1 VTPLRAKVLDE
12 SVVAVLDSAPD
23 AMLMVDGGGGIVLV
37 NAQAE
42 RIFGYRRDELLGQK
56 VETLVP
62 QRFNGKH
69 PAHRTGF
76 FGDPHPRP
84 MGAGLELY
92 GLRKD
97 GSEFPVEVSLSPIE
111 TADGTIVSTAIRDIT
126 DRKRDEHALQQ
137 KNVELERANLAKDT
151 FLASM
156 SHELRSPLNA
166 IIGFTGTLLMRLP
179 GPLSAEQERQLQIID
194 SSAQHLL
201 SLISDILDLAK
212 IESGKVELDLQP
224 ILLREVIADV
234 ASSLRSQAEAKGLQL
249 TTRVPDAITP
259 VVTDRRA
266 VRQILLNLTNNAIK
280 FTEKGSVRLTL
291 AQRRE
296 NGSLLVDLSVSD
308 TGVGI
313 KKEDQVRLFQVFEQ
327 VDPSSTRRFG
337 GVGLGL
343 YLSLKLALLL
353 GGQIHFTSEFGQG
366 STFVLTLTSTR

>member
-1 VTPLRAKVLDE
+1 MTPLRAQVLDE

-23 AMLMVDGGGGIVLV
+23 AMLMVDRGGLIVLV

-62 QRFNGKH
+62 QRFDDKH
-69 PAHRTGF
+69 QAHRTGF

-84 MGAGLELY
+84 MGTGLELY
-92 GLRKD
+92 GVRKD

-126 DRKRDEHALQQ
+126 DRKRVEHALQQ

-166 IIGFTGTLLMRLP
+166 IIGFTGTLLMKLP
-179 GPLSAEQERQLQIID
+179 GPLSAEQERQLRTID

-224 ILLREVIADV
+224 VVLRDVIAEV

-249 TTRVPDAITP
+249 SARLPEVITP
-259 VVTDRRA
+259 IVTDRRA
-266 VRQILLNLTNNAIK
+266 VRQILINLTNNAIK
-280 FTEKGSVRLTL
+280 FTQKGSVGL
-291 AQRRE
+291 ALAERRV

-313 KKEDQVRLFQVFEQ
+313 KKEDQARLFQVFEQ

-353 GGQIHFTSEFGQG
+353 GGQIHFTSEFGKG
-366 STFVLTLTSTR
+366 SRFVLTITGKR